1 MLGQFFSLL
10 NKIDQKLFLKLR
22 FSTSVLVNYK
32 NEPRL
37 DTFVKGDAMQ
47 IDPPLDLILR
57 PMYVEIILTLERFDG
72 FNR

>member
-10 NKIDQKLFLKLR
+10 NKIDQELFLKLR

-37 DTFVKGDAMQ
+37 DTFVKGDATQ